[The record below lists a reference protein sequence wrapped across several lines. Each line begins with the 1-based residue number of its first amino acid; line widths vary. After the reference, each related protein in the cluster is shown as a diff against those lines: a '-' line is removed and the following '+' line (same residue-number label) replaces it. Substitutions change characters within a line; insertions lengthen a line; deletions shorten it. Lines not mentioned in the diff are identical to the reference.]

1 VRSGRADG
9 IVYIGRTTA
18 DVHLIAQMAAD
29 APLVVWGPPLPEQS
43 YCSVGINNRLWSQKA
58 VAHLIALGRR
68 RIAFLG
74 EDESLIEGIHR
85 YQGYE
90 AAHQQAGLLVDPH
103 LVTHLSVVDRAGKM
117 AMQRLLAA
125 APDIDGV
132 FTNSDVAAIAAMQVL
147 RERGRSVPGDV
158 AVVGFDNIA
167 IGRYITPALTT
178 VSPNLTDGVPVL
190 VEKLLRLINGETE
203 DPVTIPG
210 RLVVRQSCGAAAGN
224 GAS

>member
-1 VRSGRADG
+1 
-9 IVYIGRTTA
+9 
-18 DVHLIAQMAAD
+18 
-29 APLVVWGPPLPEQS
+29 
-43 YCSVGINNRLWSQKA
+43 
-58 VAHLIALGRR
+58 
-68 RIAFLG
+68 
-74 EDESLIEGIHR
+74 
-85 YQGYE
+85 
-90 AAHQQAGLLVDPH
+90 
-103 LVTHLSVVDRAGKM
+103 
-117 AMQRLLAA
+117 
-125 APDIDGV
+125 
-132 FTNSDVAAIAAMQVL
+132 MQVL
-147 RERGRSVPGDV
+147 RERDRSVPGDV